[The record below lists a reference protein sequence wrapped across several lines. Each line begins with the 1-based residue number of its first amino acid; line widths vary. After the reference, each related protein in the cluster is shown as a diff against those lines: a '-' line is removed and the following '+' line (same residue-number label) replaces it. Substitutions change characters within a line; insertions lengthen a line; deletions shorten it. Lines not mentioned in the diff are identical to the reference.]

1 MKWCKYYVF
10 SISYLLLIPFLNWAF
25 SWAPIW
31 ELPGGGSWTPFSV
44 LPGLVL
50 VVRDFA
56 QREIGHRVLYLLL
69 IGTVLSYF
77 MAAPE
82 IAIASGVAF
91 LISELIDWAIYTFTG
106 KPLSQRIFYSSLLA
120 APIDTLLFFYGAE
133 MVVPGIFSTGTVI
146 AAIISKLAAAAF
158 IAWIVRRREN
168 AEDNSENAIVS

>member
-1 MKWCKYYVF
+1 MKWQKYYLF

-31 ELPGGGSWTPFSV
+31 DLPDGGSWTPFSI

-56 QREIGHRVLYLLL
+56 QREIGNRVLWLL
-69 IGTVLSYF
+69 IIGTGLSYF
-77 MAAPE
+77 MAAPA

-91 LISELIDWAIYTFTG
+91 MVSELIDWAIYSFTK
-106 KPLSQRIFYSSLLA
+106 KPLSQRIFYSSLVA
-120 APIDTLLFFYGAE
+120 APIDTVLFFYGAE
-133 MVVPGIFSTGTVI
+133 MVVTGIFSIGTVI

-158 IAWIVRRREN
+158 VAWLVKRREDV
-168 AEDNSENAIVS
+168 EDNSENAIVT